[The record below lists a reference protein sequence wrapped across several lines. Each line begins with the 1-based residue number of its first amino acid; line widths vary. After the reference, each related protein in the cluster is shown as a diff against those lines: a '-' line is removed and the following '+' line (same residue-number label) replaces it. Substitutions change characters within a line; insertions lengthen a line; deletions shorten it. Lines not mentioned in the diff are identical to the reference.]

1 MSTEANKRLTKQVY
15 DAFCRGDVEG
25 ALARIAE
32 DAVDH
37 ALPPGLPSGKEGI
50 RQVMAEWF
58 GAFSDF
64 RMEPLVLIAEGD
76 YVAVHAR
83 MTGRQTGEFMGQA
96 ATNKSVDLTVTE
108 IFRIENGLMKER
120 WATEDNLG
128 MFSQLGLQLPT
139 PPA

>member
-1 MSTEANKRLTKQVY
+1 MSTEENKRNTKQVY
-15 DAFCRGDVEG
+15 DAFGRGDVEG
-25 ALARIAE
+25 VLARIAD

-50 RQVMAEWF
+50 RQAITEWI
-58 GAFSDF
+58 GAFSDL
-64 RMEPLVLIAEGD
+64 RMDPLVLIAEGD
-76 YVAVHAR
+76 HVAAHVRVTAR
-83 MTGRQTGEFMGQA
+83 HTGEFMGQA
-96 ATNKSVDLTVTE
+96 ATNKAVDMTVTE

-128 MFSQLGLQLPT
+128 MFSQLGLQPPT